1 LFRLT
6 AKSLTIVEQT
16 CALTRQKAAPRR
28 SHWPARRAGEV
39 MEIRTLMAHP
49 MEAGLG
55 QENGRALPRDMLARM
70 IVRVNGETALEAE
83 FRYGTAANPFHVFH
97 LRIERT
103 SEIEYIWMDEAGR
116 MARASGRISVA

>member
-1 LFRLT
+1 MSAPLATPR
-6 AKSLTIVEQT
+6 I
-16 CALTRQKAAPRR
+16 RAPRT
-28 SHWPARRAGEV
+28 ARAGEV
-39 MEIRTLMAHP
+39 VEIRTLMEHP
-49 MEAGLG
+49 METGLR
-55 QENGRALPRDMLARM
+55 QEGGRAVPRDMLVRM

-83 FRYGTAANPFHVFH
+83 FRNGTAANPFHVFH